1 MRRLVGLVFVLI
13 GLVPML
19 AVFWLWS
26 RLYTV
31 GLTVDTKA
39 LAVLSLFALA
49 DLSLLFGGAYL
60 LRRPT

>member
-26 RLYTV
+26 RLYTG
-31 GLTVDTKA
+31 GLTVATKA
-39 LAVLSLFALA
+39 LAILSLFALA
-49 DLSLLFGGAYL
+49 DLSSPFGGAYL